1 MILGSPPSTPSTS
14 GEINA
19 GVVTF
24 RPLDSNRC
32 RLDIEM
38 DYVAEGLIE
47 AIGSALRWD
56 TRSVK
61 ADLARFKGR
70 IESQGRENGSSSVGK
85 GSHSGKEDQPGVDTS
100 NQ

>member
-1 MILGSPPSTPSTS
+1 MQPETPL
-14 GEINA
+14 IVQA
-19 GVVTF
+19 GAATT
-24 RPLDSNRC
+24 P
-32 RLDIEM
+32 
-38 DYVAEGLIE
+38 
-47 AIGSALRWD
+47 AIARNGSAQVSVLWD

>member
-1 MILGSPPSTPSTS
+1 
-14 GEINA
+14 
-19 GVVTF
+19 
-24 RPLDSNRC
+24 
-32 RLDIEM
+32 M